1 MLADAGGCWPAVYC
15 SAMTFAESMQRRAA
29 ASLAFVVMLLG
40 LACGPERPPQPDSD
54 SSQRSGQAGQPGM
67 GPAVLD
73 ASNDQFVLTY
83 AGERGV
89 FADCTTIA
97 EVPEPAR
104 SRVGVNLLNNQAPP
118 GKIWVANLGEPLPD
132 GRYALDAIPR
142 DEFEETVLGSGRS
155 SAFELPDGLDS
166 LEGIG
171 APEAPVIVYK
181 TSWCGVCKQLESYLT
196 RKGIAYVSKDIEQD
210 RTAAAELA
218 AKAKAAGVSTG
229 SVPMIDVGGKLLRGF
244 DRNALEQLL

>member
-1 MLADAGGCWPAVYC
+1 M
-15 SAMTFAESMQRRAA
+15 
-29 ASLAFVVMLLG
+29 SLALL
-40 LACGPERPPQPDSD
+40 LACGPERPPQADAE
-54 SSQRSGQAGQPGM
+54 SSERVADE
-67 GPAVLD
+67 PAVLD
-73 ASNDQFVLTY
+73 ASSDQFVLTY

-89 FADCTTIA
+89 FADATTLA

-104 SRVGVNLLNNQAPP
+104 ARVGVNLFGRKPPP
-118 GKIWVANLGEPLPD
+118 GKVWVSNLAAPLPD
-132 GRYALDAIPR
+132 GRYALEAIPR

-166 LEGIG
+166 LGSLA

-181 TSWCGVCKQLESYLT
+181 TSWCGVCKQLESYLQ
-196 RKGIAYVSKDIEQD
+196 RKGIEYVAKDIEQD

-218 AKAKAAGVSTG
+218 AKAKAAGVPTG

-244 DRNALEQLL
+244 DRNALEKLL

>member
-1 MLADAGGCWPAVYC
+1 MTQAVRTM
-15 SAMTFAESMQRRAA
+15 A
-29 ASLAFVVMLLG
+29 LLG
-40 LACGPERPPQPDSD
+40 LLLACGPERPPKADSD
-54 SSQRSGQAGQPGM
+54 ASEQAASE
-67 GPAVLD
+67 PAVLD

-97 EVPEPAR
+97 EVPEAAR
-104 SRVGVNLLNNQAPP
+104 SRVGVNLFGSKPPP
-118 GKIWVANLGEPLPD
+118 GKVFVANLTAPLPD
-132 GRYALDAIPR
+132 GRYALEAIPR

-155 SAFELPDGLDS
+155 SAFELPAGLEAPES
-166 LEGIG
+166 LA

-181 TSWCGVCKQLESYLT
+181 TSWCGVCKQLESYLQ
-196 RKGIAYVSKDIEQD
+196 RKGIEYVAKDIEQD

-218 AKAKAAGVSTG
+218 AKAKAAGVPTG

-244 DRNALEQLL
+244 DRNTLDKLL

>member
-1 MLADAGGCWPAVYC
+1 MIRASKASWAV
-15 SAMTFAESMQRRAA
+15 
-29 ASLAFVVMLLG
+29 LGLLL
-40 LACGPERPPQPDSD
+40 LACGPERPPQADADASE
-54 SSQRSGQAGQPGM
+54 QTANE
-67 GPAVLD
+67 PAVLD
-73 ASNDQFVLTY
+73 ASQDQFVLTY

-89 FADCTTIA
+89 FADAATIA

-104 SRVGVNLLNNQAPP
+104 ARVGVNLFGRKPPP
-118 GKIWVANLGEPLPD
+118 GQVWVTNLAAPLPD
-132 GRYALDAIPR
+132 GRYALEAIAR

-166 LEGIG
+166 LGSLA

-181 TSWCGVCKQLESYLT
+181 TSWCGVCKQLESYLQ
-196 RKGIAYVSKDIEQD
+196 RKGIEYVAKDIEQD

-244 DRNALEQLL
+244 DRNALEKLL

>member
-1 MLADAGGCWPAVYC
+1 MTRAVR
-15 SAMTFAESMQRRAA
+15 AAIQRAA
-29 ASLAFVVMLLG
+29 ASKASVAVLG
-40 LACGPERPPQPDSD
+40 LIIVACGPERPPQADTEASE
-54 SSQRSGQAGQPGM
+54 QPASE
-67 GPAVLD
+67 PAVLD
-73 ASNDQFVLTY
+73 ASQDQFVLTY

-89 FADCTTIA
+89 FADAATIA

-104 SRVGVNLLNNQAPP
+104 DRVGVNLFGQKPPP
-118 GKIWVANLGEPLPD
+118 GKVWVANLSAPLPD
-132 GRYALDAIPR
+132 GRYALEAIPR

-166 LEGIG
+166 LGSLA

-181 TSWCGVCKQLESYLT
+181 TSWCGVCKQLESYLQ
-196 RKGIAYVSKDIEQD
+196 RKGIEYVAKDIEQD

-218 AKAKAAGVSTG
+218 AKAKAAGVPTG

-244 DRNALEQLL
+244 DRNALEKLL

>member
-1 MLADAGGCWPAVYC
+1 MI
-15 SAMTFAESMQRRAA
+15 RAA
-29 ASLAFVVMLLG
+29 RGATHRIASLVVLG
-40 LACGPERPPQPDSD
+40 LVLACGPERPPQADAEASE
-54 SSQRSGQAGQPGM
+54 QLAAE
-67 GPAVLD
+67 PAVLD
-73 ASNDQFVLTY
+73 ASQDQFVLTY

-89 FADCTTIA
+89 FADAATIA

-104 SRVGVNLLNNQAPP
+104 SRVGVNLFGHKPP
-118 GKIWVANLGEPLPD
+118 AGKVWVTNLTAPLPD
-132 GRYALDAIPR
+132 GRYALEAIPR

-166 LEGIG
+166 LGSLA

-181 TSWCGVCKQLESYLT
+181 TSWCGVCKQLESYLQ
-196 RKGIAYVSKDIEQD
+196 RKGIEYVAKDIEQD

-218 AKAKAAGVSTG
+218 AKAKAAGVPTG

-244 DRNALEQLL
+244 DRNALEKLL